1 MVRKKKVWL
10 RSPSKLDLDEWELS
24 KEPRIFQK
32 NIDCFLKNPRIGG
45 PPTKKTSE
53 KCFGVTSLAA
63 CGGPP
68 PHYDYRPD
76 LKAQYTSIIRARDE
90 GELSLAAA
98 QLNGVLRRKVTYHGH
113 DGVRALY
120 ARFAPDASSH
130 LADLGA
136 VAISADCITPLRHNY
151 AIAPI
156 AYTAK
161 VRKQPLSLPVVGSS
175 VAQLVRWSRAS
186 RATPRAAYRHG
197 GVATGAQRQRCSA
210 E

>member
-1 MVRKKKVWL
+1 MSAGVTFVPVSWSWGGSVFSLRALTRWRQPASRVVGKKKVWL
-10 RSPSKLDLDEWELS
+10 RPLSKLDPNEWELP

-32 NIDCFLKNPRIGG
+32 NIDFFLKNPRIGG

-120 ARFAPDASSH
+120 ARFAPDAS
-130 LADLGA
+130 LIL
-136 VAISADCITPLRHNY
+136 
-151 AIAPI
+151 PI
-156 AYTAK
+156 
-161 VRKQPLSLPVVGSS
+161 
-175 VAQLVRWSRAS
+175 
-186 RATPRAAYRHG
+186 
-197 GVATGAQRQRCSA
+197 
-210 E
+210 